1 MAWTSVYALLL
12 SLALA
17 SAIVIDEVLLSHRL
31 HRPGPGVRQV
41 LATSAI
47 VVVGVGAAALQLR
60 APADAVP
67 VVDVEVANI
76 GNAKTTAFLPWEA
89 LVPVPP
95 LNGDF
100 WNDDLVEQGAATI
113 VLGSGLVMAIAWSI
127 RRRPAALWMWTAGT
141 ILVLSFT
148 HLLFPNLSLRHKGHL
163 FILLVATMWLAP
175 SF

>member
-1 MAWTSVYALLL
+1 MGNASAFGYFPLYEYGTISRNYGLGFLAVVGFCALGSRRPRRYSIMALLLVLMAWTSVYALLL

-89 LVPVPP
+89 LVPVPRSMATF
-95 LNGDF
+95 GTTTW
-100 WNDDLVEQGAATI
+100 WNRV
-113 VLGSGLVMAIAWSI
+113 
-127 RRRPAALWMWTAGT
+127 RPPSSSDRAL
-141 ILVLSFT
+141 
-148 HLLFPNLSLRHKGHL
+148 
-163 FILLVATMWLAP
+163 
-175 SF
+175 